1 MKKFLLSVSLLGGL
15 LVGCS
20 SDDNANSKIDD
31 DGVEVIGGVTQP
43 NEVIKF
49 IDSAEGKRVGI
60 DYDEDIHEKGNSK
73 LHYNSDGKLVSVLGD
88 KGEVLVNIEY
98 SNGDLTSVNVEEG
111 DSFNIL
117 DVIAKQPFEFK
128 NRVRINSFENGN
140 VTSYTSYG
148 FDDDNIL
155 VEDEEVTIEYDSKP
169 FFAFHTLNSTGAIDI
184 SKKTSVDI
192 GAINGGTLTGENTMN
207 KFVPANNPKKMKYV
221 DLTNPNNFM
230 ELNIEYTYDVDNYVT
245 GGTFSQIGEGEEY
258 DYRVGKDIKVKTEI
272 TGSFTITY
280 KK

>member
-49 IDSAEGKRVGI
+49 IDSAEGERVGI

-117 DVIAKQPFEFK
+117 DVIAKQPFQFK

-140 VTSYTSYG
+140 VTSYTSYE
-148 FDDDNIL
+148 FYDDVL
-155 VEDEEVTIEYDSKP
+155 VEEDEVTIDYDNKP
-169 FFAFHTLNSTGAIDI
+169 FFAFYTLNSTGAIDI

-192 GAINGGTLTGENTMN
+192 GAISGGVLTGENTMN
-207 KFVPANNPKKMKYV
+207 KFIPANNPTRIKYV
-221 DLTNPNNFM
+221 DAANSKIFT
-230 ELNIEYTYDVDNYVT
+230 EYSIKYKYDNDNYPI
-245 GGTFSQIGEGEEY
+245 GGNFTEKGIDIQE
-258 DYRVGKDIKVKTEI
+258 DYRTGEKIEVKTEI